1 MRRKALT
8 DTRRSRTKQEHKR
21 QTAMAIDT
29 LGFSKYLEE
38 HGVSRAQAEA
48 QAEAA
53 NLFLFPQL
61 ATAAELGSVKTELK
75 ADIAKLE
82 ATMTMRTIAIVGALN
97 AVLFGLLKFT

>member
-1 MRRKALT
+1 MT
-8 DTRRSRTKQEHKR
+8 
-21 QTAMAIDT
+21 IDT

-38 HGVSRAQAEA
+38 HGVTRAQAEA
-48 QAEAA
+48 HAEAA

-82 ATMTMRTIAIVGALN
+82 AAMTTRTIAIVGALN
-97 AVLFGLLKFT
+97 AVLFALLKFT

>member
-1 MRRKALT
+1 MT
-8 DTRRSRTKQEHKR
+8 
-21 QTAMAIDT
+21 IDT

-38 HGVSRAQAEA
+38 HGIARAEAEA

-61 ATAAELGSVKTELK
+61 ATAAELASVKGELK

-82 ATMTMRTIAIVGALN
+82 ATMTMRTLAIVGALN
-97 AVLFGLLKFT
+97 AMLFALLKLT

>member
-1 MRRKALT
+1 M
-8 DTRRSRTKQEHKR
+8 
-21 QTAMAIDT
+21 MAIDT

-38 HGVSRAQAEA
+38 HGVGRAEAEA

-61 ATAAELGSVKTELK
+61 ATKAELDGVKIELK

-82 ATMTMRTIAIVGALN
+82 ANMTMRTIAIVGALN
-97 AVLFGLLKFT
+97 AVLFAFLKFT